1 MGVTSMFIASKF
13 EDIQPLKMK
22 MVYEKIAHRKLPI
35 ERIKQLELEFLKVIH
50 YKIASPTIL
59 DFMKVYLKAV
69 FQISECE
76 ILGQNQINQLIFKMS
91 VYLGKMAA
99 HDYQLSGKI

>member
-69 FQISECE
+69 F
-76 ILGQNQINQLIFKMS
+76 
-91 VYLGKMAA
+91 
-99 HDYQLSGKI
+99 